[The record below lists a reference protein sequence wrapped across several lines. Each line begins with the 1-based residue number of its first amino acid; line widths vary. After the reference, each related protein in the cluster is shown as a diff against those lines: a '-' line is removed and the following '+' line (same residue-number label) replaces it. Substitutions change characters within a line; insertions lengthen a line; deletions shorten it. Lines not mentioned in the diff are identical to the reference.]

1 MVSVTP
7 ALEPRTTVLPVDKI
21 VDKLYA
27 LVVSG
32 NLINQRNSGIFLIRT
47 RLAKASNLPHPAPVP
62 WTVGQRPDHSR
73 FLSDNASKIG
83 QSGRSSP
90 WQAEANV
97 LS

>member
-1 MVSVTP
+1 MFGSKTSLHLP
-7 ALEPRTTVLPVDKI
+7 CLTLIQAKLALLATLPEPRFVKRF
-21 VDKLYA
+21 YA
-27 LVVSG
+27 L
-32 NLINQRNSGIFLIRT
+32 
-47 RLAKASNLPHPAPVP
+47 
-62 WTVGQRPDHSR
+62 